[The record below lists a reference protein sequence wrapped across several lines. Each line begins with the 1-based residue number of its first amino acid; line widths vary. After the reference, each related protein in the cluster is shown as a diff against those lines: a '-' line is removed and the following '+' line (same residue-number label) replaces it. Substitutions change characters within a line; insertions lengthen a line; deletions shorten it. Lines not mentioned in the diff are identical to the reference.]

1 MKKWLLALL
10 LLSPTAVK
18 AELVTPQFTQGSM
31 NSTTTTTQEIT
42 ETIEITTYGSALNK
56 WSGDNITHTS
66 TSSGGIAD
74 SDSVFNMTTAGS
86 DFSLEV
92 ITRAAS
98 QVLEVTEIEREI
110 DTTSTTVSL
119 SVFSQYEFQH
129 MLKREKPTILQT
141 LWQRLQETLQIKPSS
156 SKIME
161 HLRDKSSDQTSR
173 VTDRR

>member
-10 LLSPTAVK
+10 LLSPAAVK

-42 ETIEITTYGSALNK
+42 ETIEITTYGSALNS

-66 TSSGGIAD
+66 ASSGGIAD
-74 SDSVFNMTTAGS
+74 SDSVFTMTTAGS

-98 QVLEVTEIEREI
+98 QVLSVTEIEREI
-110 DTTSTTVSL
+110 DTSSTTVSL
-119 SVFSQYEFQH
+119 SVFSQ
-129 MLKREKPTILQT
+129 
-141 LWQRLQETLQIKPSS
+141 
-156 SKIME
+156 
-161 HLRDKSSDQTSR
+161 
-173 VTDRR
+173 

>member
-1 MKKWLLALL
+1 MKKWILALL

-31 NSTTTTTQEIT
+31 NSTTTTTQEIVEEIT
-42 ETIEITTYGSALNK
+42 ITTYGSALNK

-86 DFSLEV
+86 DFTLEIV
-92 ITRAAS
+92 TRAAS
-98 QVLEVTEIEREI
+98 QVLSVTEIEREI

-119 SVFSQYEFQH
+119 SVFSQ
-129 MLKREKPTILQT
+129 
-141 LWQRLQETLQIKPSS
+141 
-156 SKIME
+156 
-161 HLRDKSSDQTSR
+161 
-173 VTDRR
+173 

>member
-1 MKKWLLALL
+1 MNKWLLLFLL
-10 LLSPTAVK
+10 VSPSVAR

-31 NSTTTTTQEIT
+31 NSTTTTTQEIV
-42 ETIEITTYGSALNK
+42 EEITTTTYGSALNS

-98 QVLEVTEIEREI
+98 QVLSI
-110 DTTSTTVSL
+110 
-119 SVFSQYEFQH
+119 
-129 MLKREKPTILQT
+129 
-141 LWQRLQETLQIKPSS
+141 QR
-156 SKIME
+156 
-161 HLRDKSSDQTSR
+161 
-173 VTDRR
+173 